1 MSELYKICPICGTAS
16 GEKATVCVTC
26 GTNLARVEVA
36 KRQAVANDDAIDYD
50 FRHGETDLLEK
61 SVSKTANV
69 YLVII
74 VTVLMTLGVVGIVL
88 AMTTDIFA
96 VGDNEPDIIS
106 PVDITPS
113 PRPTIDAATV
123 TMGPPTLTHT
133 PTPQPTFTPSITPT
147 RGPCTITLPQGQTLT
162 WALGQCGHRSLD
174 VVPTVL
180 ALNDLADQNSLRSG
194 QEILIPWPTPTF
206 DPNAVP
212 TETIT
217 PEGGADLDVPDG
229 IDVAA
234 VDESIEAFQ
243 ATALPTLP
251 PGVMWHV
258 VSAQENIITIADLYA
273 TDVQTLSQLNRQI
286 DFARCDFGMRFGG
299 ADCIVQL
306 FQGQQVRVPA
316 PTPTPTL
323 SPTPDPNATA
333 TPTPTATF
341 NVPSAFSP
349 TDREFFY
356 NDELVTLRWVP
367 TATLNGNEMYRID
380 VTDLTTD
387 ETFIGYTTDISF
399 TVPTEWQGNT
409 ARHEYEWTVGIVSG
423 DNTDAVRNATDP
435 LIFVWQG
442 VSDETESN

>member
-1 MSELYKICPICGTAS
+1 
-16 GEKATVCVTC
+16 
-26 GTNLARVEVA
+26 
-36 KRQAVANDDAIDYD
+36 
-50 FRHGETDLLEK
+50 
-61 SVSKTANV
+61 
-69 YLVII
+69 
-74 VTVLMTLGVVGIVL
+74 
-88 AMTTDIFA
+88 
-96 VGDNEPDIIS
+96 
-106 PVDITPS
+106 
-113 PRPTIDAATV
+113 
-123 TMGPPTLTHT
+123 
-133 PTPQPTFTPSITPT
+133 
-147 RGPCTITLPQGQTLT
+147 
-162 WALGQCGHRSLD
+162 
-174 VVPTVL
+174 
-180 ALNDLADQNSLRSG
+180 
-194 QEILIPWPTPTF
+194 
-206 DPNAVP
+206 
-212 TETIT
+212 
-217 PEGGADLDVPDG
+217 
-229 IDVAA
+229 
-234 VDESIEAFQ
+234 
-243 ATALPTLP
+243 
-251 PGVMWHV
+251 
-258 VSAQENIITIADLYA
+258 
-273 TDVQTLSQLNRQI
+273 
-286 DFARCDFGMRFGG
+286 MRFGG